1 MSPPKASPAVVLGLS
16 CVVAATMIGGS
27 LINREMNPGP
37 SVRVILAL
45 VPMIPVLFM
54 GWSIVVSIRSLD
66 ELQRRIVLEAIFG
79 AFLAGAFLT
88 FLYGQLQHAHVGLP
102 ELNWAFVWAA
112 MAAPCAVAF
121 FIAARRYQ

>member
-16 CVVAATMIGGS
+16 CVVAATVIGCS

-45 VPMIPVLFM
+45 VPMIPVFFM

-79 AFLAGAFLT
+79 AFLTGAFLT
-88 FLYGQLQHAHVGLP
+88 LLYGQLQHARVGLP
-102 ELNWAFVWAA
+102 ELNWAFIWAA

>member
-1 MSPPKASPAVVLGLS
+1 MYPQLAPKALIGCCWSPKQALTRLP
-16 CVVAATMIGGS
+16 GG
-27 LINREMNPGP
+27 
-37 SVRVILAL
+37 RVILAL
-45 VPMIPVLFM
+45 VPMIPVSAL
-54 GWSIVVSIRSLD
+54 GWAMIVAIRALD

-79 AFLAGAFLT
+79 AFLTGAFLT
-88 FLYGQLQHAHVGLP
+88 LLYGQMQHARVGLP